1 MAVKIK
7 KQADVHWF
15 FVDASFQFG
24 LFACSVRHK
33 FLGEVKGP
41 IYKKKYCLY
50 TSQTIIERAIGL
62 DSCEAIPLA

>member
-41 IYKKKYCLY
+41 IYKKNLLFIHV
-50 TSQTIIERAIGL
+50 SNHH
-62 DSCEAIPLA
+62 